1 MTHLNKQLRAVSIC
15 KYIFSEELLISGI
28 ILQACKCCH
37 SSPSLFCIGISHSH
51 CKRLE
56 MLNTATFLSV
66 NMNMYSFFLHLPS
79 LPPPLCAL
87 PLTPLCLSNFP
98 ISAISLSSSSPLLS
112 RALICQGLYLYL
124 PTHTVQNKQ
133 VWYQA
138 LSQYTHLQLICFWMR
153 ETKPLNVLVKV
164 EACLS
169 LSTCKF

>member
-66 NMNMYSFFLHLPS
+66 NMNMYSFF
-79 LPPPLCAL
+79 CIC
-87 PLTPLCLSNFP
+87 PLCLP
-98 ISAISLSSSSPLLS
+98 LSAPSLSPLS
-112 RALICQGLYLYL
+112 VCPTSQFL
-124 PTHTVQNKQ
+124 PF
-133 VWYQA
+133 
-138 LSQYTHLQLICFWMR
+138 LFHLPRHCY
-153 ETKPLNVLVKV
+153 
-164 EACLS
+164 LS
-169 LSTCKF
+169 LSFVRVYICTYQHILYRTSRYDIRPSVNTHIFSSFVSGWERLNR